1 MMITAHSDR
10 TELKAV
16 GILRE
21 FYPGIRW
28 IWKNTLCR
36 VDAYSVTDN
45 VVIEIKT
52 RTKHYDS
59 LMLEYEKL
67 NSLQQIA
74 RELEMQSLYAVE
86 TPRGLWCWNVTDLS
100 PVWDVLELP
109 YSTVDNK
116 PNIRKRVTFLNIAN
130 ATQVF

>member
-1 MMITAHSDR
+1 MITVPSDKN
-10 TELKAV
+10 ELKAV

-45 VVIEIKT
+45 VIIEIKT

-67 NSLQQIA
+67 DSLQQIA
-74 RELEMQSLYAVE
+74 RDLDMQSLYAVE
-86 TPRGLWCWNVTDLS
+86 TPRGLWYWNVTDLS
-100 PVWDVLELP
+100 PAWDVLQLP

-116 PNIRKRVTFLNIAN
+116 PNINKRVTFLHTAN
-130 ATQVF
+130 GIQVF

>member
-1 MMITAHSDR
+1 MITVPSDKN
-10 TELKAV
+10 ELKAV

-45 VVIEIKT
+45 VIIEIKT

-59 LMLEYEKL
+59 LLLEYEKL
-67 NSLQQIA
+67 DSLQQIA
-74 RELEMQSLYAVE
+74 RDLDMQSLYAVE
-86 TPRGLWCWNVTDLS
+86 TPRGLWYWNVTDLS
-100 PVWDVLELP
+100 PAWDVLQLP

-116 PNIRKRVTFLNIAN
+116 PNINKRVTFLHTAN
-130 ATQVF
+130 GIQVF

>member
-1 MMITAHSDR
+1 MITAPSDR
-10 TELKAV
+10 NELKAV
-16 GILRE
+16 EILRK

-45 VVIEIKT
+45 VIIEIKT

-59 LMLEYEKL
+59 LLLEYEKL
-67 NSLQQIA
+67 DSLQQIA
-74 RELEMQSLYAVE
+74 RDLDMQSLYAVE
-86 TPRGLWCWNVTDLS
+86 TPRGLWYWNVTDLS
-100 PVWDVLELP
+100 PAWDVLQLP

-116 PNIRKRVTFLNIAN
+116 PNINKRVTFLHTAN
-130 ATQVF
+130 GIQVF

>member
-1 MMITAHSDR
+1 MMITVPSDR
-10 TELKAV
+10 NELKAV

-45 VVIEIKT
+45 VIIEIKT

-59 LMLEYEKL
+59 LLLEYEKL
-67 NSLQQIA
+67 DSLQQIA
-74 RELEMQSLYAVE
+74 RDLDMQSLYAVE
-86 TPRGLWCWNVTDLS
+86 TPRGLWYWNVTDLS
-100 PVWDVLELP
+100 PAWDVLQLP

-116 PNIRKRVTFLNIAN
+116 PNINKRVTFLHTAN
-130 ATQVF
+130 GIQVF

>member
-1 MMITAHSDR
+1 MITAPSDR
-10 TELKAV
+10 NELKAV

-45 VVIEIKT
+45 VIIEIKT

-59 LMLEYEKL
+59 LLLEYEKL
-67 NSLQQIA
+67 DRLQQIA
-74 RELEMQSLYAVE
+74 RDLDMQSLYAVE
-86 TPRGLWCWNVTDLS
+86 TPRGLWYWNVTDLS
-100 PVWDVLELP
+100 PAWDVLQLP

-116 PNIRKRVTFLNIAN
+116 PNINKRVTFLHTAN
-130 ATQVF
+130 GIQVF

>member
-1 MMITAHSDR
+1 MITVPSDR
-10 TELKAV
+10 NELKAV

-45 VVIEIKT
+45 VIIEIKT
-52 RTKHYDS
+52 RTKHYDC

-67 NSLQQIA
+67 DSLQQIA
-74 RELEMQSLYAVE
+74 RDLDMQSLYAVE
-86 TPRGLWCWNVTDLS
+86 TPRGLWYWNVTDLS
-100 PVWDVLELP
+100 PAWDVLQLP

-116 PNIRKRVTFLNIAN
+116 PNINKRVTFLHTAN
-130 ATQVF
+130 GIQVF

>member
-1 MMITAHSDR
+1 MITAPSDKN
-10 TELKAV
+10 ELKAV

-45 VVIEIKT
+45 VIIEIKT

-59 LMLEYEKL
+59 LLLEYEKL
-67 NSLQQIA
+67 DSLQQIA
-74 RELEMQSLYAVE
+74 RDLDMQSLYAVE
-86 TPRGLWCWNVTDLS
+86 TPRGLWYWNVTDLS
-100 PVWDVLELP
+100 PAWDVLQLP

-116 PNIRKRVTFLNIAN
+116 PNINKRVTFLHTAN
-130 ATQVF
+130 GIQVF

>member
-1 MMITAHSDR
+1 MITAPSDR
-10 TELKAV
+10 NELKAV

-45 VVIEIKT
+45 VIIEIKT

-59 LMLEYEKL
+59 LLLEYEKL
-67 NSLQQIA
+67 YSLQQIA
-74 RELEMQSLYAVE
+74 RDLDMQSLYAVE
-86 TPRGLWCWNVTDLS
+86 TPRGLWYWNVTDLS
-100 PVWDVLELP
+100 PAWDVLQLP

-116 PNIRKRVTFLNIAN
+116 PNINKRVTFLHTAN
-130 ATQVF
+130 GIQVF

>member
-1 MMITAHSDR
+1 MITAPSDR
-10 TELKAV
+10 NELKAV
-16 GILRE
+16 EILRE

-45 VVIEIKT
+45 VIIEIKT

-67 NSLQQIA
+67 DSLQQIA
-74 RELEMQSLYAVE
+74 RDLDMQSLYAVE
-86 TPRGLWCWNVTDLS
+86 TPRGLWYWNVTDLS
-100 PVWDVLELP
+100 PAWDVLQLP

-116 PNIRKRVTFLNIAN
+116 PNINKRVTFLHTAN
-130 ATQVF
+130 GIQVF

>member
-1 MMITAHSDR
+1 MITVPSDR
-10 TELKAV
+10 NELKAV

-45 VVIEIKT
+45 VIIEIKT

-67 NSLQQIA
+67 DSLQQIA
-74 RELEMQSLYAVE
+74 RDLDMQSLYAVE
-86 TPRGLWCWNVTDLS
+86 TPRGLWYWNVTDLS
-100 PVWDVLELP
+100 PAWDVLQLP

-116 PNIRKRVTFLNIAN
+116 PNINKRVTFLHTAN
-130 ATQVF
+130 GIQVF

>member
-1 MMITAHSDR
+1 MITAPSDR
-10 TELKAV
+10 NELKAV
-16 GILRE
+16 EILRK

-45 VVIEIKT
+45 VIIEIKT

-67 NSLQQIA
+67 DSLQQIA
-74 RELEMQSLYAVE
+74 RDLDMQSLYAVE
-86 TPRGLWCWNVTDLS
+86 TPRGLWYWNVTDLS
-100 PVWDVLELP
+100 PAWDVLQLP

-116 PNIRKRVTFLNIAN
+116 PNINKRVTFLHTAN
-130 ATQVF
+130 GIQVF

>member
-1 MMITAHSDR
+1 MITAPSDR
-10 TELKAV
+10 NELKAV

-45 VVIEIKT
+45 VIIEIKT

-59 LMLEYEKL
+59 LLLEYEKL
-67 NSLQQIA
+67 DSLQQIA
-74 RELEMQSLYAVE
+74 RDLDMQSLYAVE
-86 TPRGLWCWNVTDLS
+86 TPRGLWYWNVTDLS
-100 PVWDVLELP
+100 PVWDVLQLP

-116 PNIRKRVTFLNIAN
+116 PNINKRVTFLHTAN
-130 ATQVF
+130 GIQVF

>member
-1 MMITAHSDR
+1 MITAPSDR
-10 TELKAV
+10 NELKAV
-16 GILRE
+16 EILRE

-45 VVIEIKT
+45 VIIEIKT

-59 LMLEYEKL
+59 LLLEYEKL
-67 NSLQQIA
+67 DSLQQIA
-74 RELEMQSLYAVE
+74 RDLDMQSLYAVE
-86 TPRGLWCWNVTDLS
+86 TPRGLWYWNVTDLS
-100 PVWDVLELP
+100 PAWDVLQLP

-116 PNIRKRVTFLNIAN
+116 PNINKRVTFLHTAN
-130 ATQVF
+130 GIQVF

>member
-1 MMITAHSDR
+1 MITAPSDR
-10 TELKAV
+10 NELKAV

-45 VVIEIKT
+45 VIIEIKT

-59 LMLEYEKL
+59 LLLEYEKL
-67 NSLQQIA
+67 DSLQQIA
-74 RELEMQSLYAVE
+74 RDLDMQSLYAVE
-86 TPRGLWCWNVTDLS
+86 TPRGLWYWNVTDLS
-100 PVWDVLELP
+100 PVWDVLQLP

-116 PNIRKRVTFLNIAN
+116 PNINKRVTFLHTAN
-130 ATQVF
+130 GVQVF

>member
-1 MMITAHSDR
+1 MITAPSDKN
-10 TELKAV
+10 ELKAV

-45 VVIEIKT
+45 VIIEIKT

-59 LMLEYEKL
+59 LLLEYEKL
-67 NSLQQIA
+67 DSLQQIA
-74 RELEMQSLYAVE
+74 RDLDMQSLYAVE
-86 TPRGLWCWNVTDLS
+86 TPRGLWYWNVTDLS
-100 PVWDVLELP
+100 PVWDVLQLP

-116 PNIRKRVTFLNIAN
+116 PNINKRVTFLHTAN
-130 ATQVF
+130 GIQVF

>member
-1 MMITAHSDR
+1 MITAPSDR
-10 TELKAV
+10 NELKAV

-45 VVIEIKT
+45 VIIEIKT

-67 NSLQQIA
+67 DSLQQIA
-74 RELEMQSLYAVE
+74 RDLDMQSLYAVE
-86 TPRGLWCWNVTDLS
+86 TPRGLWYWNVTDLS
-100 PVWDVLELP
+100 PAWDVLQLP

-116 PNIRKRVTFLNIAN
+116 PNINKRVTFLHTAN
-130 ATQVF
+130 GVQVF

>member
-1 MMITAHSDR
+1 MITALSDR
-10 TELKAV
+10 NELKAV

-45 VVIEIKT
+45 VIIEIKT

-59 LMLEYEKL
+59 LLLEYEKL
-67 NSLQQIA
+67 DSLQQIA
-74 RELEMQSLYAVE
+74 RDLDMQSLYAVE
-86 TPRGLWCWNVTDLS
+86 TPRGLWYWNVTDLS
-100 PVWDVLELP
+100 PAWDVLQLP

-116 PNIRKRVTFLNIAN
+116 PNINKRVTFLHTAN
-130 ATQVF
+130 GIQVF

>member
-1 MMITAHSDR
+1 MITALSDKN
-10 TELKAV
+10 ELKAV

-45 VVIEIKT
+45 VIIEIKT

-67 NSLQQIA
+67 DSLQQIA
-74 RELEMQSLYAVE
+74 RDLDMQSLYAVE
-86 TPRGLWCWNVTDLS
+86 TPRGLWYWNVTDLS
-100 PVWDVLELP
+100 PAWDVLQLP

-116 PNIRKRVTFLNIAN
+116 PNINKRVTFLHTAN
-130 ATQVF
+130 GIQVF

>member
-1 MMITAHSDR
+1 MITAPSDR
-10 TELKAV
+10 NELKAV

-45 VVIEIKT
+45 VIIEIKT

-67 NSLQQIA
+67 DSLQQIA
-74 RELEMQSLYAVE
+74 RDLDMQSLYAVE
-86 TPRGLWCWNVTDLS
+86 TPRGLWYWNVTDLS
-100 PVWDVLELP
+100 PAWDVLQLP

-116 PNIRKRVTFLNIAN
+116 PNINKRVTFLHTAN
-130 ATQVF
+130 GIQVF

>member
-1 MMITAHSDR
+1 MITAPSDKN
-10 TELKAV
+10 ELKAV

-45 VVIEIKT
+45 VIIEIKT

-67 NSLQQIA
+67 DSLQQIA
-74 RELEMQSLYAVE
+74 RDLDMQSLYAVE
-86 TPRGLWCWNVTDLS
+86 TPRGLWYWNVTDLS
-100 PVWDVLELP
+100 PAWDVLQLP

-116 PNIRKRVTFLNIAN
+116 PNINKRVTFLHTAN
-130 ATQVF
+130 GIQVF

>member
-1 MMITAHSDR
+1 MITVPSDR
-10 TELKAV
+10 NELKAV

-45 VVIEIKT
+45 VIIEIKT

-59 LMLEYEKL
+59 LLLEYEKL
-67 NSLQQIA
+67 DSLQQIA
-74 RELEMQSLYAVE
+74 RDLDMQSLYAVE
-86 TPRGLWCWNVTDLS
+86 TPRGLWYWNVTDLS
-100 PVWDVLELP
+100 PAWDVLQLP

-116 PNIRKRVTFLNIAN
+116 PNINKRVTFLHTAN
-130 ATQVF
+130 GIQVF

>member
-1 MMITAHSDR
+1 MITAPSDKN
-10 TELKAV
+10 ELKAV

-45 VVIEIKT
+45 VIIEIKT

-67 NSLQQIA
+67 DSLQQIA
-74 RELEMQSLYAVE
+74 RDLDMQSLYAVE
-86 TPRGLWCWNVTDLS
+86 TPRGLWYWNVTDLS
-100 PVWDVLELP
+100 PAWDVLQLP

-116 PNIRKRVTFLNIAN
+116 PNINKRVTFLHTAN
-130 ATQVF
+130 GVQVF

>member
-1 MMITAHSDR
+1 MITVPSDKN
-10 TELKAV
+10 ELKAV

-45 VVIEIKT
+45 VIIEIKT

-59 LMLEYEKL
+59 LLLEYEKL
-67 NSLQQIA
+67 DSLQQIA
-74 RELEMQSLYAVE
+74 RDLDMQSLYAVE
-86 TPRGLWCWNVTDLS
+86 TPRGLWYWNVTDIS
-100 PVWDVLELP
+100 PAWDVLQLP

-116 PNIRKRVTFLNIAN
+116 PNINKRVTFLHTAN
-130 ATQVF
+130 GIQVF

>member
-1 MMITAHSDR
+1 MITALSDKN
-10 TELKAV
+10 ELKAV

-45 VVIEIKT
+45 VIIEIKT

-59 LMLEYEKL
+59 LLLEYEKL
-67 NSLQQIA
+67 DSLQQIA
-74 RELEMQSLYAVE
+74 RDLDMQSLYAVE
-86 TPRGLWCWNVTDLS
+86 TPRGLWYWNVTDLS
-100 PVWDVLELP
+100 PAWDVLQLP

-116 PNIRKRVTFLNIAN
+116 PNINKRVTFLHTAN
-130 ATQVF
+130 GIQVF

>member
-1 MMITAHSDR
+1 MLTAPSDR
-10 TELKAV
+10 NELKAV

-45 VVIEIKT
+45 VIIEIKT

-59 LMLEYEKL
+59 LLLEYEKL
-67 NSLQQIA
+67 DSLQQIA
-74 RELEMQSLYAVE
+74 RDLDMQSLYAVE
-86 TPRGLWCWNVTDLS
+86 TPRGLWYWNVTNLS
-100 PVWDVLELP
+100 PAWDVLQLP

-116 PNIRKRVTFLNIAN
+116 PNINKRVTFLHTAN
-130 ATQVF
+130 GIQVF

>member
-1 MMITAHSDR
+1 MITALSDR
-10 TELKAV
+10 NELKAV

-45 VVIEIKT
+45 VIIEIKT

-67 NSLQQIA
+67 DSLQQIA
-74 RELEMQSLYAVE
+74 RDLDMQSLYAVE
-86 TPRGLWCWNVTDLS
+86 TPRGLWYWNVTDLS
-100 PVWDVLELP
+100 PAWDVLQLP

-116 PNIRKRVTFLNIAN
+116 PNINKRVTFLHTAN
-130 ATQVF
+130 GIQVF

>member
-1 MMITAHSDR
+1 MITAPSDR
-10 TELKAV
+10 NELKAV

-45 VVIEIKT
+45 VIIEIKT

-59 LMLEYEKL
+59 LLLEYEKL
-67 NSLQQIA
+67 DSLQQIA
-74 RELEMQSLYAVE
+74 RDLDMQSLYAVE
-86 TPRGLWCWNVTDLS
+86 TPRGLWYWNVTDIS
-100 PVWDVLELP
+100 PAWDVLQLP

-116 PNIRKRVTFLNIAN
+116 PNINKRVTFLHTAN
-130 ATQVF
+130 GIQVF

>member
-1 MMITAHSDR
+1 MITAPSDR
-10 TELKAV
+10 NELKAV
-16 GILRE
+16 GILRK

-45 VVIEIKT
+45 VIIEIKT

-59 LMLEYEKL
+59 LLLEYEKL
-67 NSLQQIA
+67 DSLQQIA
-74 RELEMQSLYAVE
+74 RDLDMQSLYAVE
-86 TPRGLWCWNVTDLS
+86 TPRGLWYWNVTDLS
-100 PVWDVLELP
+100 PAWDVLQLP

-116 PNIRKRVTFLNIAN
+116 PNINKRVTFLHTAN
-130 ATQVF
+130 GIQVF

>member
-1 MMITAHSDR
+1 MITAPSDR
-10 TELKAV
+10 NELKAV

-45 VVIEIKT
+45 VIIEIKT

-59 LMLEYEKL
+59 LLLEYEKL
-67 NSLQQIA
+67 DSLQQIA
-74 RELEMQSLYAVE
+74 RDLDMQSLYAVE
-86 TPRGLWCWNVTDLS
+86 TPRGLWYWNVTDLS
-100 PVWDVLELP
+100 PAWDVLQLP

-116 PNIRKRVTFLNIAN
+116 PNINKRVTFLHTAN
-130 ATQVF
+130 GIQVF

>member
-1 MMITAHSDR
+1 MITVPSDR
-10 TELKAV
+10 NELKAV

-45 VVIEIKT
+45 VIIEIKT

-67 NSLQQIA
+67 DSLQQIA
-74 RELEMQSLYAVE
+74 RDLEMQSLYAVE
-86 TPRGLWCWNVTDLS
+86 TPRGLWYWNVTDLS
-100 PVWDVLELP
+100 PAWDVLQLP

-116 PNIRKRVTFLNIAN
+116 PNINKRVTFLHTAN
-130 ATQVF
+130 GIQVF

>member
-1 MMITAHSDR
+1 MITALSDKN
-10 TELKAV
+10 ELKAV

-45 VVIEIKT
+45 VIIEIKT

-59 LMLEYEKL
+59 LLLEYEKL
-67 NSLQQIA
+67 DSLQQIA
-74 RELEMQSLYAVE
+74 RDLDMQSLYAVE
-86 TPRGLWCWNVTDLS
+86 TPRGLWYWNVTDLS
-100 PVWDVLELP
+100 PVWDVLQLP

-116 PNIRKRVTFLNIAN
+116 PNINKRVTFLHTAN
-130 ATQVF
+130 GIQVF